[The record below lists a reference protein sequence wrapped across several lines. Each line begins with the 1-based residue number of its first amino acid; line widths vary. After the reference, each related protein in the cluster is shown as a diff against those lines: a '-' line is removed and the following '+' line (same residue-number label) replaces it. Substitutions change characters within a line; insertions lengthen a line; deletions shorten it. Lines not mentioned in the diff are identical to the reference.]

1 MTVGVVIGK
10 FWPPHSG
17 HQALIDFAY
26 TKVDTVYVLVC
37 STATQQP
44 TGRDR
49 ARWVQQ
55 IFPKAEV
62 ILTEDFCI
70 WHAPGPCHS
79 ECSAKWAR
87 RVSELVL
94 EPVDAVFASES
105 YGDDFGFAMSAPFF
119 SFDPPRTLHP
129 VSGTAVRGD
138 LASHWNFLHPHVK
151 TGLCRKVAVMGSEST
166 GTTTLSNHLAQHL
179 GSTCVPE
186 IGRTISWE
194 LMASAGSMENVEW
207 TPEIFWDILVKHAMS
222 EDYARSIAI
231 QDPPGPSGPWIV
243 ADTDALATVAWW
255 ERYIGEPTPDVR
267 SFSESRMAD
276 AFIITSPHDVS
287 FHQDG
292 IRDGEDLRFA
302 MHERFLSLAQA
313 SGRPVLLS
321 QGTPNER
328 LTASILF
335 LNEVNE
341 HHPLFSD

>member
-44 TGRDR
+44 PGRDR

-70 WHAPGPCHS
+70 WHASGPCHS
-79 ECSAKWAR
+79 ECSIKWAS
-87 RVSELVL
+87 RVHELVF

-105 YGDDFGFAMSAPFF
+105 YGNDFGLAMGVPYF

-129 VSGTAVRGD
+129 VSGTAVRSD
-138 LASHWNFLHPHVK
+138 ISSHWNFLHPHVK

-179 GSTCVPE
+179 GTTCVPE

-194 LMASAGSMENVEW
+194 LMASAGSMENVQW
-207 TPEIFWDILVKHAMS
+207 TPEIFWDILVKQAMS
-222 EDYARSIAI
+222 EDYSRNIAI
-231 QDPPGPSGPWIV
+231 QGIPNPDGPWIV
-243 ADTDALATVAWW
+243 ADTDALATLAWW
-255 ERYIGEPTPDVR
+255 ERYIGKPTSDIR
-267 SFSESRMAD
+267 AFSKSRLAD
-276 AFIITSPHDVS
+276 AYIITSPHDVN

-292 IRDGEDLRFA
+292 IRDGEELRFA
-302 MHERFLSLAQA
+302 MHERFVSLAHET
-313 SGRPVLLS
+313 GRPVLLAT
-321 QGTPNER
+321 GTPQERLIASIQFLKQVNER
-328 LTASILF
+328 
-335 LNEVNE
+335 
-341 HHPLFSD
+341 HPLFSD